1 VGVSLRSFISYR
13 DDRANVYP
21 RTAAA
26 VTAGVMGGADIVR
39 VHDVAEMRKVV
50 SMAEAIWRVP
60 VSAEK
65 LE

>member
-1 VGVSLRSFISYR
+1 M
-13 DDRANVYP
+13 YP

-39 VHDVAEMRKVV
+39 VHDVTEMRKVV
-50 SMAEAIWRVP
+50 SMAEAIWRVSD
-60 VSAEK
+60 SAEQ